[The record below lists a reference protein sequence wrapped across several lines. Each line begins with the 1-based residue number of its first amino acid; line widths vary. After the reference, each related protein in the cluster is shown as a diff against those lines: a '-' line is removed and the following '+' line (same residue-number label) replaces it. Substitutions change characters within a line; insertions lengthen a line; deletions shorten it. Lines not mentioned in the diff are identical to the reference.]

1 MMSDYACSGITGH
14 AQGCDRASCQ
24 RAYDRRTVGVKNL
37 RTEIAMTADDTDV
50 YGWAIGW
57 QFSIADVLAIRDHEV
72 PAAWEYRPGL
82 MVMNG
87 EEDEL
92 AESTYEASILMDM
105 LDAQEITPGAMR
117 YWGTVLARYIDLCRL
132 AGRDY

>member
-1 MMSDYACSGITGH
+1 MTIKS
-14 AQGCDRASCQ
+14 
-24 RAYDRRTVGVKNL
+24 L
-37 RTEIAMTADDTDV
+37 RTEITMTAGDTDV

-72 PAAWEYRPGL
+72 PPAWEYRPGL
-82 MVMNG
+82 IVTGGRRNEG
-87 EEDEL
+87 QL
-92 AESTYEASILMDM
+92 AESAYEASILMDM
-105 LDAQEITPGAMR
+105 LDDQEITPDDMR